1 MQESGIFQ
9 IIPAVGIYAGTYIV
23 CFISGFFPLVNA
35 ELFLVLISI
44 NITKAEC
51 IPIFILAA
59 LGQMTAKLLMFLGGK
74 GVIRLSKKKFED
86 KINGIV
92 LKMKKWEKKIDI
104 FIFLSAFTGIPP
116 FFVVSIVA
124 GMGQTNILRFFIS
137 GLLGRTLRF
146 ALVIYFP
153 QLLKDLSLF

>member
-9 IIPAVGIYAGTYIV
+9 ILPAVGIYAGTYII

-35 ELFLVLISI
+35 EIFLVLISL
-44 NITKAEC
+44 NVTKAEC
-51 IPIFILAA
+51 IPLFMLAA

-74 GVIRLSKKKFED
+74 GVIKLSKKRFED
-86 KINGIV
+86 KINGIA
-92 LKMKKWEKKIDI
+92 LKMKKWETRIDI
-104 FIFLSAFTGIPP
+104 FIFLSAFSGIPP
-116 FFVVSIVA
+116 FYVVAIVA
-124 GMGQTNILRFFIS
+124 GMGRTNILRFFIS

-153 QLLKDLSLF
+153 QLLKDLPLF